1 MNTNKREYLLSVGE
15 KLFSEYGFKKVS
27 IEDVVEEA
35 GISTGSF
42 YTFFSG
48 KEAFYRTILENLETR
63 GIQEADKI
71 ISKFNSPLFQLKAL
85 YRFTTLGIR
94 ESRILRG
101 VLVGDRRYTFPGLS
115 AGLDENGGLKSHIE
129 NIIEDIIRRGTENRI
144 FRTGVFSNP
153 KQLLL
158 AQFEVILHNIEKP
171 TIKELLDDTLK
182 LIERGIKR
190 RIRIRKKSER
200 LDRQLDRSIKKK
212 RGMVKR

>member
-1 MNTNKREYLLSVGE
+1 MNTDKREWLLVVGE
-15 KLFSEYGFKKVS
+15 RLFSDYGFKKVS

-42 YTFFSG
+42 YTFFSS
-48 KEAFYRTILENLETR
+48 KEEYYRTILTNLENR

-71 ISKFNSPLFQLKAL
+71 ISKFKSPLFQLKAL

-101 VLVGDRRYTFPGLS
+101 VLVGDRRYTFPGLPS
-115 AGLDENGGLKSHIE
+115 EMDKTGGLKSHIE
-129 NIIEDIIRRGTENRI
+129 KIIEEIIRRGTENRI
-144 FRTGVFSNP
+144 FRTGIFSNP

-158 AQFEVILHNIEKP
+158 AQFEVILHNIDKP
-171 TIKELLDDTLK
+171 WIQELLDDTLK

-200 LDRQLDRSIKKK
+200 LDRQIDRSNK
-212 RGMVKR
+212 RKRKGEN